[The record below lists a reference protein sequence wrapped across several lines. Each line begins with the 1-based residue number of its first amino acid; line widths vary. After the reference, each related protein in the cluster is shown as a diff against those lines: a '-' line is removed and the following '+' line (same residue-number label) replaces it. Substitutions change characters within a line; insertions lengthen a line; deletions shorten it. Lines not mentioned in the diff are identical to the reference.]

1 MAVELVKTPKILI
14 VDDDPAALKIIKKTL
29 ELQAYEVQTEDS
41 GSAALGRIKSWE
53 PDLVLLDINMPGID
67 GLETLK
73 EIRKL
78 PKYVSTVFVSGKSNT
93 DDIIKGLDE
102 GADGYICKPF
112 NVLELLARV
121 KSQLRINSLQD
132 DLEVANKKL
141 QALVNIDDLTGL
153 YNMRS
158 LYSKLE
164 NEMARAFRYNRSVSV
179 VMMDMDHFKSVND
192 TNDHLFGSYVL
203 SEVGKLINKHI
214 RKIDIG
220 ARYGGDEFLM
230 VLTETDAKGVISF
243 CRRLSNAIRKDKF
256 DNGSASMSLTCSL
269 GFATTDP
276 NATEIMDAKEL
287 VRQADNALY
296 AAKAGGRN
304 CICYFDL
311 AKESEEATKVGLEEA
326 S

>member
-41 GSAALGRIKSWE
+41 GSAALGRIQSWE

-67 GLETLK
+67 GIETLK

-93 DDIIKGLDE
+93 DDIITGLDK

-121 KSQLRINSLQD
+121 RTQLRINSLQD
-132 DLEVANKKL
+132 DLESANKKL

-158 LYSKLE
+158 LYTKLE

-230 VLTETDAKGVISF
+230 VLTETNAEGVITF

-256 DNGSASMSLTCSL
+256 DNGDASMHLTCSL

-276 NATEIMDAKEL
+276 NASEIMDAKEL

-296 AAKAGGRN
+296 AAKANGRN

-311 AKESEEATKVGLEEA
+311 SEKTEEAKKVALEEA